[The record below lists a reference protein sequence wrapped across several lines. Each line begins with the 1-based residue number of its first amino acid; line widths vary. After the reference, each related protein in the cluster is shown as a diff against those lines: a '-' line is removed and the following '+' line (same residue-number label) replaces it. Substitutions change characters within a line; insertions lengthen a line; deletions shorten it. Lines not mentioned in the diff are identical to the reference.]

1 MLILIAT
8 SMPERRSPSAKFS
21 CILSKPAFCNHATLL
36 ALIRTSVR
44 IMESRN
50 HIVALQLAFGEEVDY
65 SVDKSSQA
73 VGYSPVI
80 LEIVRL
86 ALACGADTLGG
97 PLSRREVA
105 LAGAAGSASSRAAGR
120 IRAQIRAGADP
131 LGDSL
136 CRARVASERRKTG
149 SFFTSAALIGPMMEW
164 VLGQRPEQVI
174 DPGCGSGRFSIAAAT
189 RIRRLPII
197 AIDVD
202 PVATLLTRAGLAAVG
217 ARNVRVLNDD
227 YLTCEIPHIDGRSG
241 FVGNPPY
248 VRHHELSQ
256 RTKER
261 AAKLAMHV
269 GYALSRLAGLHALFY
284 LATFALHGRRGDVGS
299 FVTSAE
305 WLDVGYGSLIRQAF
319 VNGLGGRSLAV
330 FDPQALPFE
339 DAMTTAAI
347 STFEIG
353 ARVDAV
359 RASQISS
366 PNELDRLE
374 TGLTIDRR
382 SLATSS
388 RWSSAI
394 RGGSAREEP
403 HCIGSAF
410 RVSRGQVTGA
420 NDYFVMSRERAR
432 QLGIEGFCSAVVA
445 CADEVFRAKG
455 VLKDTP
461 QRLVALEIP
470 RETDISRHKAL
481 AAYIDAGEVANLHQR
496 YVTSRR
502 RPWYSIAFPRPPIVA
517 TYMARQAP
525 TFASNPDRLGVL
537 NIAHGLY
544 PRESLD
550 DDALDRIV
558 KRLNATRDSFVG
570 RGRTYHGGLEKFEPR
585 EMENLPL
592 EIT

>member
-1 MLILIAT
+1 MHGICELWCPLQ
-8 SMPERRSPSAKFS
+8 
-21 CILSKPAFCNHATLL
+21 SKL
-36 ALIRTSVR
+36 
-44 IMESRN
+44 
-50 HIVALQLAFGEEVDY
+50 GEEVDY
-65 SVDKSSQA
+65 SVDEASLA
-73 VGYSPVI
+73 VSHSPVV

-86 ALACGADTLGG
+86 ALACGADGFGG
-97 PLSRREVA
+97 PLSRRELA
-105 LAGAAGSASSRAAGR
+105 LAAAAGTASPRAAAR
-120 IRAQIRAGADP
+120 VRAQIRDGGDP

-136 CRARVASERRKTG
+136 CKALVAAERRKTG
-149 SFFTSAALIGPMMEW
+149 TFYTSAALVDPMIEW
-164 VLGQRPEQVI
+164 VLGERPERVI
-174 DPGCGSGRFSIAAAT
+174 DPGCGSGRFSIAAAR

-197 AIDVD
+197 AVDVD
-202 PVATLLTRAGLAAVG
+202 PVATLLTRAALAAVG
-217 ARNVRVLNDD
+217 ARNARVLNGD
-227 YLTCEIPHIDGRSG
+227 YLTCQIQHTSGRTG

-248 VRHHELSQ
+248 VRHHELSA
-256 RTKER
+256 RTKQR
-261 AAKLAMHV
+261 AANLAARA
-269 GYALSRLAGLHALFY
+269 GYRLSKLAGLHALFY
-284 LATFALHGRRGDVGS
+284 LATFALHGRRGDIGS

-305 WLDVGYGSLIRQAF
+305 WLDVGYGSFVREAF

-330 FDPQALPFE
+330 FDPRALPFE
-339 DAMTTAAI
+339 DAMVTAVI

-353 ARVDAV
+353 ARVEAV
-359 RASQISS
+359 RANQILS
-366 PNELDRLE
+366 PNQLDRLE
-374 TGLTIDRR
+374 NGLTVDRQL
-382 SLATSS
+382 LANST

-394 RGGSAREEP
+394 RGESAREEP

-432 QLGIEGFCSAVVA
+432 QLGIEGFCTPVVT
-445 CADEVFRAKG
+445 CADEVFRAGG
-455 VLKDTP
+455 VLKDSP
-461 QRLVALEIP
+461 ARLVALEIP
-470 RETDISRHKAL
+470 RETNLSRHKAL
-481 AAYIDAGEVANLHQR
+481 AAYIDAGEVASVHQR

-502 RPWYSIAFPRPPIVA
+502 RPWYSITFPRPPIVA

-525 TFASNPDRLGVL
+525 TFASNPDRLGLL

-558 KRLNATRDSFVG
+558 KQLNETRGSFVG